1 MVKKVPYG
9 VAGGG
14 CWVGIGGVLYP
25 GDAVVETGRFEA
37 ALAEPEEGPMNGDA
51 AVLDP
56 N

>member
-1 MVKKVPYG
+1 MKKVPYG

-14 CWVGIGGVLYP
+14 CGVGIGGVLYP
-25 GDAVVETGRFEA
+25 GDAVVETGGFETA
-37 ALAEPEEGPMNGDA
+37 FAELEEGPMDGDA